1 MTKVRKIDKWT
12 LGLSALLAAVA
23 VLLVVGSAAAVLTEG
38 NVTAQDPENET
49 IAVDADFSGSTSED
63 LTLNLTRDGTVI
75 RSETI
80 TGSPGESKT
89 SEMALTGLLSNSY
102 NLSVESTNDANV
114 DVVETRMETTRST
127 GIKLTENDT
136 VLVDVEFDAVEETNA
151 TVEIVDET
159 GTVVNS
165 TKLNFSPIAAE
176 DGSGIKTV
184 EYQAPADHGNITVN
198 VETSEIWGY
207 EGVYVERGDAPTA
220 GGGGAGGSGGDPVE
234 WFKSLSQLNQ
244 FFLGMAGL
252 SLVSTVFLIR
262 RTQ

>member
-1 MTKVRKIDKWT
+1 MRKIDKWT

-23 VLLVVGSAAAVLTEG
+23 VLLIVGSAAAMLTEG

-49 IAVDADFSGSTSED
+49 IAVDADFSYSED
-63 LTLNLTRDGTVI
+63 MTVELTRDGTVI

-80 TGSPGESKT
+80 TGQQGYTNT
-89 SEMALTGLLSNSY
+89 SEMPLTGLSSDSY
-102 NLSVESTNDANV
+102 NLSVSTTNDANV
-114 DVVETRMETTRST
+114 TLVETRMETTRST
-127 GIKLTENDT
+127 GINLTENDT

-159 GTVVNS
+159 GTAVNS
-165 TKLNFSPIAAE
+165 TDLTFSPIAAE
-176 DGSGIKTV
+176 DGSGLETV
-184 EYQAPADHGNITVN
+184 EYEATADHGNITVN

-207 EGVYVERGDAPTA
+207 EGVYVEAGDATTG
-220 GGGGAGGSGGDPVE
+220 GGGGAGGGSSGNPVE
-234 WFKSLSQLNQ
+234 WFRGLSQLNQ
-244 FFLGMAGL
+244 FFLGMAGV

>member
-1 MTKVRKIDKWT
+1 MRKIDKWT

-23 VLLVVGSAAAVLTEG
+23 VLLIVGSAAAVLTEG
-38 NVTAQDPENET
+38 NVSAQDPENET
-49 IAVDADFSGSTSED
+49 IAVDADFSYSED

-80 TGSPGESKT
+80 TGQQGYTNT
-89 SEMALTGLLSNSY
+89 SEMALTGLSSDSY

-114 DVVETRMETTRST
+114 TVLETRMETTRST
-127 GIKLTENDT
+127 GINLTQNDT
-136 VLVDVEFDAVEETNA
+136 VLVDVEFDAIEETNA

-165 TKLNFSPIAAE
+165 TNLTFDPIAAE
-176 DGSGIKTV
+176 DGSGIETV
-184 EYQAPADHGNITVN
+184 EYEASADHGNITVN

-207 EGVYVERGDAPTA
+207 ETVYVERGDATTG
-220 GGGGAGGSGGDPVE
+220 GGGGAGGSGGDPIE
-234 WFKSLSQLNQ
+234 WFVGLSQLNQ
-244 FFLGMAGL
+244 FFIGMAGL
-252 SLVSTVFLIR
+252 SLVSTVILIR

>member
-1 MTKVRKIDKWT
+1 MRKIDRWT
-12 LGLSALLAAVA
+12 LGASALLLAISAA
-23 VLLVVGSAAAVLTEG
+23 LVIGSAAAVLTDG

-49 IAVDADFSGSTSED
+49 IAVDADFSGSQD
-63 LTLNLTRDGTVI
+63 LTLNLTSDGTPI

-80 TGSPGESKT
+80 SGAAGESKT
-89 SEMALTGLLSNSY
+89 SEMPLTGLSSDSY
-102 NLSVESTNDANV
+102 NLAVESTNDADV

-127 GIKLTENDT
+127 GIELTENDS
-136 VLVDVEFDAVEETNA
+136 VLVDVDFSAVEETNA

-176 DGSGIKTV
+176 DGSGIETV
-184 EYQAPADHGNITVN
+184 EYEAGSDHGNITVN

-207 EGVYVERGDAPTA
+207 EGVYIERGDAATG
-220 GGGGAGGSGGDPVE
+220 GGGGAGGSGEDPVE
-234 WFKSLSQLNQ
+234 WFKGLSQLNQ

-252 SLVSTVFLIR
+252 SLLSTVFLIR

>member
-1 MTKVRKIDKWT
+1 MRKIDKWT

-23 VLLVVGSAAAVLTEG
+23 VLLIVGSAAAMLTEG

-49 IAVDADFSGSTSED
+49 IAVDADFSYSED
-63 LTLNLTRDGTVI
+63 LTLNLTRDGTLI

-80 TGSPGESKT
+80 TGQQGYTNT
-89 SEMALTGLLSNSY
+89 SEMPLTGLSSDSY
-102 NLSVESTNDANV
+102 NFTVESTNDANV
-114 DVVETRMETTRST
+114 TLLETRMETTRST
-127 GIKLTENDT
+127 GINLSENDT

-151 TVEIVDET
+151 TVEIVDEA

-165 TKLNFSPIAAE
+165 TDLTFSPIAAE
-176 DGSGIKTV
+176 DGSGLETV
-184 EYQAPADHGNITVN
+184 EYEAQSNHGNITVN

-207 EGVYVERGDAPTA
+207 EGVYVGRGDATTG
-220 GGGGAGGSGGDPVE
+220 GGGGAGEGSNGNPVE

-252 SLVSTVFLIR
+252 SLVSTVVLIR